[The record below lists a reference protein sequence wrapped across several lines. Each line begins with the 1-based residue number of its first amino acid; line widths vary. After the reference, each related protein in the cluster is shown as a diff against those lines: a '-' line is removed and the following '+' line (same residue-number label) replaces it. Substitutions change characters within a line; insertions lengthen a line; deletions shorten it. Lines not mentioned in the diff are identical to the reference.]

1 METREFWGF
10 GELKVTAKT
19 LAVQIDNDVLE
30 GKLANGEWES
40 VLAEE
45 LTDLAESHKES
56 ELVCR
61 TNCGASVDFGHH
73 GFSVWVVFSGSPPLV
88 RASLKVLRELIPQ
101 RNRREEMATTRSTW
115 IPRIRI
121 ADGKVW
127 IPYDGGTWSQ
137 VVRTKSDLLPDDS
150 AIPYESSNGLETLA
164 DETLDVDLS
173 HVDLSH
179 VDLLDVDDGMLALM
193 TEDEIEFVEALR
205 AKTLASKEQLKKK
218 TKRAANRT
226 TNTKAKNATKA
237 SEDFEDLFEEL
248 LSEGDDASDDSAS
261 IAPAA
266 NASAAKAASTKPS
279 PKKSGQNAAQPSVRI
294 GYYMS
299 KIERVFK
306 LPAGSVKFHHPE
318 GSIASPNLLVANLRK
333 RWGEK

>member
-10 GELKVTAKT
+10 GKLKVTAKT
-19 LAVQIDNDVLE
+19 LAIQIDNDVLE

-61 TNCGASVDFGHH
+61 TNCGVSVDFGHH
-73 GFSVWVVFSGSPPLV
+73 GFSVWVVFTGSPPLV

-121 ADGKVW
+121 AEGKVW

-150 AIPYESSNGLETLA
+150 AISYESSSGLETLNA
-164 DETLDVDLS
+164 ETLD
-173 HVDLSH
+173 VDLSH

-193 TEDEIEFVEALR
+193 TEEEIEFVEALR

-218 TKRAANRT
+218 TKRAENST
-226 TNTKAKNATKA
+226 VNTKAKNATKA

-248 LSEGDDASDDSAS
+248 LSGDDASDDSES

-266 NASAAKAASTKPS
+266 NARAAKAASTKPS
-279 PKKSGQNAAQPSVRI
+279 LKKSGQNAAQSSVRI
-294 GYYMS
+294 GNYMS
-299 KIERVFK
+299 KIERLFK
-306 LPAGSVKFHHPE
+306 LPAGSVKFHHPD
-318 GSIASPNLLVANLRK
+318 GSVASPNLLVGNLRK